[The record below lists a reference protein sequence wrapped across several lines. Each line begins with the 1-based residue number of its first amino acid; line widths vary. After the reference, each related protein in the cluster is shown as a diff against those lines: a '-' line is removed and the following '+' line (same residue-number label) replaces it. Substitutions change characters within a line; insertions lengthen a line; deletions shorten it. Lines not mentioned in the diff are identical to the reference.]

1 MTRNTITI
9 ELTCNGKTLRMGPN
23 EDIDITKVT
32 GLESSELE
40 LSTSDNALVDGASVD
55 GKKIKPRPIHIEA
68 SFKSNKNN
76 PENRARV
83 IQFFNPKYTGRALII
98 NMGVS
103 RNIEYELEGWTFGTA
118 QNMDNKLRILV
129 DLICPDPYM
138 LNVDNFGK
146 NMANI
151 SPLFAFPWRVLATR
165 ATGKLDYP
173 PKARGLMLGGMT
185 MG

>member
-76 PENRARV
+76 RKPTPWKLN
-83 IQFFNPKYTGRALII
+83 NSLI
-98 NMGVS
+98 N
-103 RNIEYELEGWTFGTA
+103 
-118 QNMDNKLRILV
+118 DNLV
-129 DLICPDPYM
+129 REEKKE
-138 LNVDNFGK
+138 K
-146 NMANI
+146 N
-151 SPLFAFPWRVLATR
+151 
-165 ATGKLDYP
+165 
-173 PKARGLMLGGMT
+173 
-185 MG
+185 